1 MKKWLI
7 ISAVFVSA
15 VAYMPTSQAFD
26 EVSLRICEYVAAND
40 KNRLRKYLKQNSLK
54 LRSVYTGILC
64 NNQNLLVFAAAN
76 SALETGD
83 FIIGK
88 IPAKEVS
95 KQIDEIAKYSKHLE
109 AEARKRVN

>member
-7 ISAVFVSA
+7 LSAIVLTAAGYTPS
-15 VAYMPTSQAFD
+15 SQAFD

-40 KNRLRKYLKQNSLK
+40 KNRLRKYLKQNNLK
-54 LRSVYTGILC
+54 LRAVYAGILC

-95 KQIDEIAKYSKHLE
+95 NQIAEIAKYSKHLE
-109 AEARKRVN
+109 EEAKKRIE